1 MYFTCLVKGK
11 KSYYY
16 HAESYRDQTGSPRRV
31 SLYIGN
37 YATTEKYIRKMDVDE
52 EKQKLLLQRLK
63 EMEEVALEKINIA
76 TLKKRDGNENNTDIK
91 DRKERY

>member
-31 SLYIGN
+31 SLYIGS
-37 YATTEKYIRKMDVDE
+37 YATTEKYILKMDVDE

-76 TLKKRDGNENNTDIK
+76 TQKKRRWQSK
-91 DRKERY
+91 